1 MKLKTVKL
9 QNFRS
14 YKNEAV
20 VSIDDLTAL
29 VGQNDAGKSTVLE
42 ALEIFFNNALIKIEC
57 ADAAQGGTAADV
69 RISCLFEDLPE
80 ILTIDSRAETSLA
93 NEFLLNEDGYLEIT
107 KVYNCSLKTPT
118 CTTSVRANYPTAANC
133 SDLHKLKNAEL
144 KQRLITLGVATEDI
158 DLRSNVKIRQAIW
171 ANHADL
177 ALQPVAVSLDE
188 EDGKKVWTKLK
199 EELPLYALFQSDRA
213 STDDDSEVQDPMKL
227 AVQEALGTVQ
237 QQLDDIKD
245 IVQRKVQEVAQRT
258 LEKLRE
264 MSPELANEL
273 TPKFKSE
280 PKWDG
285 LFKLSLTD
293 DQQIPINKRGSG
305 TRRLIL
311 INFFRAEAERKQKEK
326 NARGV
331 IYAIEEP
338 ETSQHP
344 SNQKLLI
351 EALMGLAGQAGC
363 QVLLTTHTP
372 NLAGLIPTQ
381 HLRYITKTA
390 AGKVVNNACD
400 DDTLQEIAMQLGV
413 LPDKR
418 IQLLFCV
425 EGPTDVDFFLHIS
438 SIFHGHDPSFPNLL
452 IDKRVAILPLGGNT
466 LKQWAEKYYS
476 QNLGL
481 PEVHVYDR
489 DVATPPTYQV
499 AVDRVNARGNR
510 SWAGLTNKREIENY
524 LHHDALYE
532 AFGVSC
538 TFTGTCNVPER
549 LSAEVNAN
557 AAAQTRFGLV
567 NSGRAK
573 KLLHEHAT
581 KRMTIERVKSIDG
594 DNEIETWLR
603 HIANRLN

>member
-14 YKNEAV
+14 YRDEV
-20 VSIDDLTAL
+20 VVCIDDLTAL

-42 ALEIFFNNALIKIEC
+42 ALEIFFNNTLIKIES
-57 ADAAQGGTAADV
+57 ADAAQGGNAADV

-80 ILTIDSRAETSLA
+80 ILTIDSRAETTLA
-93 NEFLLNEDGYLEIT
+93 DEFLLNEDGYLEIT

-133 SDLHKLKNAEL
+133 ADLHKLKNADL
-144 KQRLITLGVATEDI
+144 KLRLAALGIATDGI
-158 DLRSNVKIRQAIW
+158 DQRSNVKIRQAIW
-171 ANHADL
+171 ANQADL
-177 ALQPVAVSLDE
+177 ALLPLAVSLDE

-237 QQLDDIKD
+237 QQLDEIKD

-351 EALMGLAGQAGC
+351 EALMALSDQPGC

-390 AGKVVNNACD
+390 DGKVVNNTCD
-400 DDTLQEIAMQLGV
+400 DETLQEIALQLGV

-418 IQLLFCV
+418 IQVLFCV

-438 SIFHGHDPSFPNLL
+438 SVFHGHDSSLPNLL
-452 IDKRVAILPLGGNT
+452 HDKRVAILPLGGST
-466 LKQWAEKYYS
+466 LKQWAEKFYS
-476 QNLGL
+476 QNLSL

-489 DVATPPTYQV
+489 DIATPPTYQV
-499 AVDRVNARGNR
+499 AVDRVNARGNG

-538 TFTGTCNVPER
+538 AFTGTCNVPER
-549 LSAEVNAN
+549 LSAEVNADG
-557 AAAQTRFGLV
+557 AAQTRFGMV

-573 KLLHEHAT
+573 KLLHERAT
-581 KRMTIERVKSIDG
+581 RNMTLERVRAMD
-594 DNEIETWLR
+594 DENEIETWLR
-603 HIANRLN
+603 HIADRLN